1 MFNKLYAT
9 GNSFIKYVENFDVA
23 CLIETF
29 MEENT
34 IPNDTFPLHDTY
46 FSPAMKLSAQGRCS
60 GGVIVLVK
68 KTMSHT
74 FDITEITHNFNNIIA
89 LQFINKL
96 SNKTYI
102 MISAYIPPYT
112 SPFYDNVP
120 YDNGIHMLDEF
131 IFTIQVSRP
140 GCEYILCG
148 DLNART
154 SNVQPM
160 VESEVASKYLRDTG
174 YPSCSHDRVGT
185 TNDRQSEDTIVNG
198 YGRKLIEMCASY
210 DFVILNGMCKGDP
223 TGAFTFIAPQGNSV
237 VDYFI
242 VSDTILNDN
251 INISVENRIE
261 SWHMPIVLSL
271 ILPCTH
277 FMHSSTTVSQFDK
290 FVWDNNNVDDF
301 KEIINSEE
309 VINNVETLTV
319 LVNVDVHGCIT
330 SLCKILK
337 DASQCMKK
345 TITIRPGVS
354 KQKSDWF
361 DNDCYEFKK
370 TVKASLRR
378 YRNHRDDETA
388 KATYVYNRKSY
399 KTFLKQ
405 KRNADCFRKVTS
417 LFNNLSKPNLFWRD
431 IKSILSSFNC
441 NNSIDIDTWYRY
453 FISVFQVHRPDP
465 PICNEPITP
474 YINTDAEIES
484 LNSSITEEE
493 VLICITSLKQK
504 KSPGPD
510 QISNEMLTSAASR
523 IAPFLFHA
531 FQYLFHHGLFPLD
544 WCKSII
550 VPIHKKGDA
559 NICDNYRPI
568 SLTSLLS
575 KIFTTILNKR
585 LIIFGNKFNII
596 PEEQAGFREG
606 YSTIDHIYTLYAMIQ
621 KQFSNNRKLYV
632 AFIDYRKCFDSINRN
647 ALFHILESNGIKGN
661 MLSIIKSLYLN
672 VLASVRNNG
681 EYSEYF
687 DCPVGLKQGCIL
699 SPTLFSIFMTELSR
713 VINAEGKHG
722 IQLLTCKA
730 VIFHLL
736 YADDIALVSDTP
748 SGLQN
753 QLNVLNAQSIRLGL
767 EVNLNKTKIIVFRK
781 GGHLSKHETWHL
793 GGSPIEVVNS
803 YCYLGIYFTTRMSFT
818 SSTSPFVAKAK
829 KACND
834 ILRSLNILK
843 CYNLSVFLKLF
854 DAKVQP
860 ILSYGCELWGVH
872 DITDIE
878 GVHTY
883 ALKRFLT
890 VSLHCSNT
898 TIYGDTGRYPLSI
911 CHKIRSLKY
920 WFRILKLP
928 QNRINRQSYEM
939 MHRLSEGGKHNWVSS
954 VRELFCTNGFGVV
967 WMFKGVGNE
976 KHFLKLMKQRLCDC
990 FMQGWVA
997 KLSSS
1002 EHFQCYFNFKT
1013 CIQAESFLH
1022 VDTLGKRLQ
1031 NVLIQFRMGVSAIN
1045 GHRYKFSAIATQKSC
1060 PFCKSVNEDEYHI
1073 IYGCPVYEHIRNV
1086 MLEERFISRRNI
1098 NNMYT
1103 LIAGNTIM
1111 FAKYLIA
1118 VFSVRKTLLEGERD
1132 RERVN

>member
-1 MFNKLYAT
+1 
-9 GNSFIKYVENFDVA
+9 
-23 CLIETF
+23 

-34 IPNDTFPLHDTY
+34 IPTDTFPLFDTF
-46 FSPAMKLSAQGRCS
+46 FSPAKKLSAHGRCS

-68 KTMSHT
+68 KTLSHI
-74 FDITEITHNFNNIIA
+74 FDITEINHNFNNIIA
-89 LQFINKL
+89 LQLINKS
-96 SNKTYI
+96 SNKIYI
-102 MISAYIPPYT
+102 VVSAYIPPYT

-131 IFTIQVSRP
+131 IFSLQVSRH
-140 GCEYILCG
+140 GCEYIICG

-160 VESEVASKYLRDTG
+160 VETEVASRYLSDTG
-174 YPSCSHDRVGT
+174 SPPYAHDRVGT
-185 TNDRQSEDTIVNG
+185 TNERQSEDTEVNG
-198 YGRKLIEMCASY
+198 YGRKLIEMCASF

-223 TGAFTFIAPQGNSV
+223 KGAFTFIAPQGNSV

-242 VSDTILNDN
+242 VSDTILNNN
-251 INISVENRIE
+251 INMNVDNRIE
-261 SWHMPIVLSL
+261 SWHMPIMLSL
-271 ILPCTH
+271 LLPCTH
-277 FMHSSTTVSQFDK
+277 VIHSSTAVSKFDK
-290 FVWDNNNVDDF
+290 FVWDKNNVEDF
-301 KEIINSEE
+301 NEIINSEE
-309 VINNVETLTV
+309 VINNVETLTDQV
-319 LVNVDVHGCIT
+319 SVDVQGCIT
-330 SLCKILK
+330 SLCEILK
-337 DASQCMKK
+337 AASQCMKR
-345 TITIRPGVS
+345 TITIRPGMS

-361 DNDCYEFKK
+361 DGDCYEYKK
-370 TVKASLRR
+370 IVKASLRR

-388 KATYVYNRKSY
+388 KAAYVYNRKMY
-399 KTFLKQ
+399 KALIKQ
-405 KRNADCFRKVTS
+405 KRNAFCSRKVTS
-417 LFNNLSKPNLFWRD
+417 LVNNLSKPILFWRD

-441 NNSIDIDTWYRY
+441 NNYIDIDTWYRY
-453 FISVFQVHRPDP
+453 FINIFQIHRPDP
-465 PICNEPITP
+465 PICHEPITP
-474 YINTDAEIES
+474 YVNTDVEIEC
-484 LNSSITEEE
+484 LNSCITEEE
-493 VLICITSLKQK
+493 VLICIENLKQK

-510 QISNEMLTSAASR
+510 QISNEMLTSATNR

-531 FQYLFHHGLFPLD
+531 FQYLFYHGIFPLE
-544 WCKSII
+544 WCKSTI
-550 VPIHKKGDA
+550 VPIHKKGDTHV
-559 NICDNYRPI
+559 CDNYRPI

-575 KIFTTILNKR
+575 KVFTSILNKR
-585 LIIFGNKFNII
+585 LITYANTFNII

-647 ALFHILESNGIKGN
+647 ALFHILESNGIQGN
-661 MLSIIKSLYLN
+661 MLNMIKSLYLN
-672 VLASVRNNG
+672 VLTSVRNNG
-681 EYSEYF
+681 DYSEYF
-687 DCPVGLKQGCIL
+687 ECPIGLKQGCIL

-713 VINAEGKHG
+713 VLNDEGKHG
-722 IQLLTCKA
+722 IQLLTGKA

-736 YADDIALVSDTP
+736 YADDIALISDTP
-748 SGLQN
+748 TGLQN
-753 QLNVLNAQSIRLGL
+753 QLNVLNAQGTRLGL

-803 YCYLGIYFTTRMSFT
+803 YSYLGIYFTTRMSFT
-818 SSTSPFVAKAK
+818 SSTTPFVAKAK
-829 KACND
+829 KVCND
-834 ILRSLNILK
+834 ILRSLNLLK

-872 DITDIE
+872 DLTDIE

-883 ALKRFLT
+883 ALKRFLS
-890 VSLHCSNT
+890 VSLHCSNM

-928 QNRINRQSYEM
+928 QNRISRQSYEM
-939 MHRLSEGGKHNWVSS
+939 MYRLSEGGKHNWVSS
-954 VRELFCTNGFGVV
+954 VRELLCTNGFGVV

-976 KHFLKLMKQRLCDC
+976 RHFLKLMKQRLCDC

-1002 EHFQCYFNFKT
+1002 EHFQCYFNFKN

-1022 VDTLGKRLQ
+1022 TDTLGKRLQ
-1031 NVLIQFRMGVSAIN
+1031 TVLIQFRMGVSAIN
-1045 GHRYKFSAIATQKSC
+1045 GHRHKFSPNDILKSC
-1060 PFCKSVNEDEYHI
+1060 PFCKNVSEDEYHI
-1073 IYGCPVYEHIRNV
+1073 IFGCPVYEHIRIF
-1086 MLEERFISRRNI
+1086 MLDERSISQRNI

-1111 FAKYLIA
+1111 FAKYLLN
-1118 VFSVRKTLLEGERD
+1118 VLSVRKTLLE
-1132 RERVN
+1132 